1 MKCNELNVCRREENM
16 GADYD
21 AEYEKDSAAEL
32 LMNHLYDLEQSERE
46 DEVCQGSEAP
56 VSFWT
61 KEEFDQFCMKKYG
74 TRHFQLT
81 DEACELLIEGC
92 EYGRK
97 WINSDFLFGVQRS
110 RNLKGQPDLGY
121 SAIYF
126 KEYETAIFRS
136 YSDVVAEFREK
147 NPKLREFCDFFER
160 ELRKYYKITV
170 ESDQLTSN

>member
-1 MKCNELNVCRREENM
+1 MNCNELNVYRRDENL

-32 LMNHLYDLEQSERE
+32 LINHLYDLEQSDRE
-46 DEVCQGSEAP
+46 DEVGQGREGS
-56 VSFWT
+56 VSFST
-61 KEEFDQFCMKKYG
+61 REEFDQFCMKEYG
-74 TRHFQLT
+74 TRHLQLT
-81 DEACELLIEGC
+81 DEACEVLIEGC

-97 WINSDFLFGVQRS
+97 WINSDFLFEVQRS
-110 RNLKGQPDLGY
+110 RNLKGEPSLGY

-136 YSDVVAEFREK
+136 YLDVVTEFRAK

-160 ELRKYYKITV
+160 VMRKTYGITA
-170 ESDQLTSN
+170 ESDQVTSS